1 MAVSSINFK
10 CVSSKNKDFS
20 LITPTTP
27 FWFWLLCLLSTQ
39 KAIWVIGQVRIKI
52 WGLLWWSSGEYF
64 TFQCRRHGFN
74 FWSKSALQQKKKNPE
89 NRGNIVTNSIRAFK
103 MVHLKKKKRIKI
115 HVTWTTTQRKLS
127 NKSMPYFFHS
137 LRHVSKMGDEC
148 PVKSHY
154 QFLSTHK

>member
-1 MAVSSINFK
+1 MNTLPSNAGGMGSI
-10 CVSSKNKDFS
+10 SG
-20 LITPTTP
+20 
-27 FWFWLLCLLSTQ
+27 Q
-39 KAIWVIGQVRIKI
+39 KVPC
-52 WGLLWWSSGEYF
+52 S
-64 TFQCRRHGFN
+64 
-74 FWSKSALQQKKKNPE
+74 KKKKPE

-148 PVKSHY
+148 PVKGHY
-154 QFLSTHK
+154 